1 MGTYWGSD
9 EGIARREKQSRDACL
24 AEYIKNE
31 TETERAERSQNIS
44 DGASRRST
52 FVDVVIT

>member
-31 TETERAERSQNIS
+31 TETEKAERLQNLS
-44 DGASRRST
+44 DSAPQR
-52 FVDVVIT
+52 FI